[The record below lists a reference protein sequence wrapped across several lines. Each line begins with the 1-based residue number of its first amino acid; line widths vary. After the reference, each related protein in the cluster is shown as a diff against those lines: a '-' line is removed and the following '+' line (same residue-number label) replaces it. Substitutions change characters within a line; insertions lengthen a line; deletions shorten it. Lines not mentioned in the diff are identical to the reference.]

1 MRRCVLALLAFAALA
16 TPAYA
21 APTPPSATTGAATGP
36 GPLGATLNGTVTA
49 NGHAT
54 AVYFQYGTTTK
65 YGKRTPNQAIGQG
78 LSPVPVSAAVSGL
91 KSSTRYHF
99 RVVAVS
105 SAGTTRGADK
115 SFKTAAPSAALAF
128 TPNPPVFSRPFTVSG
143 QLVGTGAAHAT
154 VTLLG
159 RGFPFTSPFTKIG
172 NAVVTNGDGTFA
184 FPFTSAAGTTQ
195 LEVRTTTNPPIT
207 SPIAT
212 MTVAS
217 LISFHV
223 NGRVRKG
230 HLVRMA
236 GSVLPAQDGL
246 LVKIQKLTR
255 SGTFVTVAHTTLLHS
270 GATSSSYSRRLRIK
284 RSGTYRALVQS
295 AGGQVSPGASDAKS
309 IRVTR

>member
-1 MRRCVLALLAFAALA
+1 MRRCVLALFAFAALA

-21 APTPPSATTGAATGP
+21 ATPPSATTGAATGP

-65 YGKRTPNQAIGQG
+65 YGRRTPNQAIGQG
-78 LSPVPVSAAVSGL
+78 LSPVPVSAALSGL

-105 SAGTTRGADK
+105 SAGTTRGGDK
-115 SFKTAAPSAALAF
+115 SFKTTAPSTALAF
-128 TPNPPVFSRPFTVSG
+128 TPNPPIFSRPFTVSG
-143 QLVGTGAAHAT
+143 QIVGSGAAHAR

-159 RGFPFTSPFTKIG
+159 RGFPFTAPFVQVG
-172 NAVVTNGDGTFA
+172 NAVVSNADGTFA
-184 FPFTSAAGTTQ
+184 FAFTSASNTTQ
-195 LEVRTTTNPPIT
+195 LEVKATT
-207 SPIAT
+207 SPPTTSTIAT
-212 MTVAS
+212 MSVAS
-217 LISFHV
+217 LISFHAT
-223 NGRVRKG
+223 GRVRKG

-255 SGTFVTVAHTTLLHS
+255 SGTFATVAHTTLLHS
-270 GATSSSYSRRLRIK
+270 SATRSTFSRRLRIK

-295 AGGQVSPGASDAKS
+295 AGGQVSPGASNAKS